1 MQIFAYICWLFL
13 AYLMVGKAGDILVG
27 LFAPFPEWV
36 CLLLTFYKSLASIC
50 PLLAIDAIMIT
61 KHLFIFNLQVNWVGE
76 AAQWSACLRDLEF
89 FGSIQAGAISFNY
102 RLSQSE
108 LLTAKL

>member
-36 CLLLTFYKSLASIC
+36 CLLLTFCKSLASIC

-61 KHLFIFNLQVNWVGE
+61 KHLFIFNLQVNWVNRRHNG
-76 AAQWSACLRDLEF
+76 QLVCLPQEF
-89 FGSIQAGAISFNY
+89 MGSIQAGAI
-102 RLSQSE
+102 
-108 LLTAKL
+108 